1 MSGAPAETV
10 LRVEDLRTQ
19 FVRDGRVLRAVDG
32 LSFSLAAGSVLGIVG
47 ESGSGKTVTALSILR
62 LIDPP
67 GRIAG
72 GRVLYRERDLLA
84 LPEREMEAIRGDRI
98 AMVFQDPMT
107 SLNPAFTVGAQIA
120 EGMILHHRTPAAEAR
135 RRAIELMGL
144 VGIPQPAARYD
155 EFPHRFSGGMRQRA
169 LIAAAIACR
178 PDILIADEP
187 TTALDVTIQA
197 QILKLLHRVQRELG
211 SAMILVTHD
220 LGVVAA
226 MADAVMVMYAG
237 RMVETADV
245 ASLFARPLHPY
256 TRGLM
261 QSIIRLEDS
270 RATRL
275 RPIPGLPPDLSE
287 LPSGCRYRT
296 RCPLAVARCATE
308 DPAVRELAPGHR
320 VACHRAGE
328 AEAA

>member
-1 MSGAPAETV
+1 MSGETV
-10 LRVEDLRTQ
+10 LRVEELRTQ

-32 LSFSLAAGSVLGIVG
+32 LSFSLAAGTVLGIVG

-72 GRVLYRERDLLA
+72 GRVLYRDRDLLA

-135 RRAIELMGL
+135 RRAVELMGL

-187 TTALDVTIQA
+187 TTALDVTIQK
-197 QILKLLHRVQRELG
+197 QILDLLVRLQATHGMALI
-211 SAMILVTHD
+211 MITHNI
-220 LGVVAA
+220 GVVA
-226 MADAVMVMYAG
+226 
-237 RMVETADV
+237 ETADRVIVQYRGHKMEESDVLTLFTAPTSAYTRALLSALPENATGDRLPTIGDFRAEV
-245 ASLFARPLHPY
+245 AS
-256 TRGLM
+256 
-261 QSIIRLEDS
+261 
-270 RATRL
+270 
-275 RPIPGLPPDLSE
+275 
-287 LPSGCRYRT
+287 
-296 RCPLAVARCATE
+296 
-308 DPAVRELAPGHR
+308 
-320 VACHRAGE
+320 
-328 AEAA
+328 

>member
-1 MSGAPAETV
+1 
-10 LRVEDLRTQ
+10 
-19 FVRDGRVLRAVDG
+19 
-32 LSFSLAAGSVLGIVG
+32 
-47 ESGSGKTVTALSILR
+47 
-62 LIDPP
+62 
-67 GRIAG
+67 
-72 GRVLYRERDLLA
+72 
-84 LPEREMEAIRGDRI
+84 MEAIRGDRI